1 MSETKIAPSIKV
13 EKGIEKK
20 VNIYIEDNGNRE
32 FETLRDLMEQLNDDI
47 KYAESEGYK
56 DELMN
61 TPITLELSDIHGQ
74 IIEGRLTLTVGEVIG
89 GEIILTG
96 NIEGVYFVKDDE
108 N

>member
-1 MSETKIAPSIKV
+1 MSETRIAPSVIA

-20 VNIYIEDNGNRE
+20 VNIYLEDNGNRE

-56 DELMN
+56 DKLMS
-61 TPITLELSDIHGQ
+61 TPITLQLSDIHGQ
-74 IIEGRLTLTVGEVIG
+74 IVEGRLTLSVGEVIG

-96 NIEGVYFVKDDE
+96 NIEGVYFLKDDE